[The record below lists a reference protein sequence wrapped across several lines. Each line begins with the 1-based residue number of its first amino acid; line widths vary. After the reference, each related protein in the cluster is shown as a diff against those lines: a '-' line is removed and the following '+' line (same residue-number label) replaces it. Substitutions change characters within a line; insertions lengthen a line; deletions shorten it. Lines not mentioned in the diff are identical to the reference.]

1 MTLNIPGFEA
11 VDSALWSSFIPSR
24 APISLVFQ
32 RTRSIYLI
40 KDRMD
45 LDCSP
50 VRGFLVGLG
59 RPEKRAPSF
68 EIDRQFNHQLNNC
81 HEWLYDLSPIINT
94 LSHMCTSYFM
104 ARHGQV
110 IVSGHENNSVRVFSQ
125 LKIIALILALESHF
139 AIIDQESR
147 NSQKLGKHLLL
158 LSTCALRNR
167 CQQFVI

>member
-1 MTLNIPGFEA
+1 LLCFLSIHNIFPQKNKELSMTLNIPGFEA

-24 APISLVFQ
+24 ATISWVFQ

-40 KDRMD
+40 KDRRD

-68 EIDRQFNHQLNNC
+68 EIDRQFNQQLNNC
-81 HEWLYDLSPIINT
+81 HEWLYLSPIINT

-104 ARHGQV
+104 ASHGQV
-110 IVSGHENNSVRVFSQ
+110 IVSGHENNSVRVFS
-125 LKIIALILALESHF
+125 
-139 AIIDQESR
+139 
-147 NSQKLGKHLLL
+147 
-158 LSTCALRNR
+158 
-167 CQQFVI
+167 